1 MALEHEL
8 VKEAIVRA
16 DDCLRSICDSA
27 LDPSA
32 ARRDVRMTSI
42 AVLKS
47 TCFLASLPVRVKVA
61 YFLGGVNGML
71 GLLQP
76 PRDEAVLQV
85 CLGDLFVFLLFVSPL
100 LVRGVLLRTIGQP

>member
-1 MALEHEL
+1 MA
-8 VKEAIVRA
+8 
-16 DDCLRSICDSA
+16 
-27 LDPSA
+27 
-32 ARRDVRMTSI
+32 SI

-47 TCFLASLPVRVKVA
+47 TCFLASLHVRVKVA

-85 CLGDLFVFLLFVSPL
+85 CVCVCWRPLCRGFLFFW
-100 LVRGVLLRTIGQP
+100 